1 MLYNIWCFFNRSSG
15 FLERES
21 HQQRDFPMKKD
32 PEQLHIDQSRKLC
45 CSFDQQNQIQPMLWM
60 VLIFKNFYF
69 VILLF
74 IHIRRFRF
82 RTQIQDSVLSTEGNK
97 ETVSL
102 LVSVKSDTMT
112 SSTALAV
119 FGSVDEI
126 SKIVSAADVSAAVL
140 NLFPWESL
148 FVGDFLFL
156 KSQLIY

>member
-1 MLYNIWCFFNRSSG
+1 
-15 FLERES
+15 
-21 HQQRDFPMKKD
+21 MKKD

-45 CSFDQQNQIQPMLWM
+45 CSFDQQNQMLWM

-156 KSQLIY
+156 ESQLIY